1 MKLRYFRNDPR
12 NFGDEL
18 NEFVWPALLPP
29 GFLDDD
35 DSELFLGIGSILW
48 NHLPKAPLKHVA
60 GSGFGGYTAPPDM
73 SDGSWNVLWLRG
85 PLTARALGLDPALAI
100 ADSAVLLREMPL
112 PPPKPGRGV
121 AFMPHFESA
130 RRGAWER
137 ACALAGIDYLD
148 PRGDAMELIAR
159 IRGARLVIS
168 EAMHGAIVADALRT
182 PWIGIV
188 PFFRQHRA
196 KWEDWA
202 LSLGIALDRASLPP
216 SNLLELYTL
225 ATGLPGKGSR
235 SRRLLLSAPAAP
247 VNSAMAHRAAARLRR
262 LAERGTPQLSADEA
276 IERATVR
283 CREALDRFVAARS
296 RAAPRAARRIP

>member
-1 MKLRYFRNDPR
+1 MKLRYFRNDPP

-18 NEFVWPALLPP
+18 NALVWDALLPP
-29 GFLDDD
+29 GFLDGD

-73 SDGSWNVLWLRG
+73 ADGSWNVLWLRG

-100 ADSAVLLREMPL
+100 ADSAVLLREIPL
-112 PPPKPGRGV
+112 PPPKPGRGI

-148 PRGDAMELIAR
+148 PRGDATELIAR

-202 LSLGIALDRASLPP
+202 LSLGIALDRAALPP

-225 ATGLPGKGSR
+225 VTGLPGKGRR
-235 SRRLLLSAPAAP
+235 SRGLFLAPAAAP
-247 VNSAMAHRAAARLRR
+247 VNAALAHRAAARLRR

-283 CREALDRFVAARS
+283 CRETLERFVSGRRPAAT
-296 RAAPRAARRIP
+296 RRLP